1 MIVQVFGSLGM
12 GAGPSV
18 GVLLAEEVT
27 GSEVLAGI
35 GRTSTT
41 IGAALFGILLA
52 SIAIRAG
59 RRTSLT
65 IGLGTATFG
74 SVVLIA
80 ASAYGS
86 PALMISGMLLFGA
99 ANAVMLQTRFA
110 ATDLAT
116 PERSGR
122 ELSKVVWLG
131 TVGSV
136 LGPNLGTPGRIV
148 SDMLGMPPLA
158 GAFVISAVV
167 LAFTALMVM
176 MLLRPDPLTEAARL
190 GGANATTKNRSVVAK
205 GRRSIVV
212 IWSIGAARMGF
223 ITAVVSHLMMVTL
236 MTMTPVHM
244 NHQGAS
250 LELIGLTISIHVF
263 GMYAFA
269 PLVGALVDRVG
280 PRAAATTG
288 MCVFAAAGITAATLG
303 GHPVLVEIPLFLLGV
318 AWSIGSITG
327 STEVS
332 KAVPVSSRV
341 SVQGFTDASMN
352 IIAAMAALLAGPL
365 LGAVGFAGLGM
376 IVTGVAIAVL
386 VVIHLPPS
394 KVGSETS

>member
-27 GSEVLAGI
+27 GTEVLAGI

-41 IGAALFGILLA
+41 IGAAIFGILLA
-52 SIAIRAG
+52 AIAIRAG
-59 RRTSLT
+59 RRTSLM

-74 SVVLIA
+74 AVVLIA
-80 ASAYGS
+80 ASIYIS

-122 ELSKVVWLG
+122 ALSKVVWLG

-148 SDMLGMPPLA
+148 SDVLGMPPLA

-167 LAFTALMVM
+167 LILTALIVFV
-176 MLLRPDPLTEAARL
+176 LLRPDPLTEAARL
-190 GGANATTKNRSVVAK
+190 SGASALSNHRPVRAER
-205 GRRSIVV
+205 RRSIVV
-212 IWSIGAARMGF
+212 IWSIRAARMGF
-223 ITAVVSHLMMVTL
+223 VTAVVSHLMMVAL

-250 LELIGLTISIHVF
+250 LELIGLTISIHVL

-269 PLVGALVDRVG
+269 PLVGVLVDRIG

-288 MCVFAAAGITAATLG
+288 MCVFVAAGLTATTLG
-303 GHPVLVEIPLFLLGV
+303 THPVLVEIPLFLLGI

-332 KAVPVSSRV
+332 NSVPVWSRV

-352 IIAAMAALLAGPL
+352 IVAAVAALLAGPL
-365 LGAVGFAGLGM
+365 LGVVGFAGLGM

-386 VVIHLPPS
+386 VFIQLTPS
-394 KVGSETS
+394 KLRSETS